1 MIVIR
6 KQGTVG
12 KTTRY
17 AQNWELGAQNLN
29 DFRKT
34 FNFLNTAS
42 PEDSKSDH
50 QMPDDVVVEDYL
62 SNFKHKTSKRRR
74 TDPLVAL
81 TTFFEKVT
89 SSVSTLYVR

>member
-1 MIVIR
+1 MAAIR
-6 KQGTVG
+6 KQGNVG

-29 DFRKT
+29 GFGKT
-34 FNFLNTAS
+34 FNFFNTAS
-42 PEDSKSDH
+42 TEDSRSDH
-50 QMPDDVVVEDYL
+50 QMPDAVVVEDYL

-81 TTFFEKVT
+81 TTFFEKVM
-89 SSVSTLYVR
+89 S